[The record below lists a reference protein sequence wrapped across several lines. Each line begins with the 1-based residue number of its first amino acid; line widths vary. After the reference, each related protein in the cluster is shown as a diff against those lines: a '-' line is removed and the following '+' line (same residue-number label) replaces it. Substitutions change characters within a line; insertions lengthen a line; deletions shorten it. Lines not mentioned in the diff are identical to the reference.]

1 MPDPNETVVDPQLS
15 GKAAAI
21 LRAASRGSLIPFAA
35 SELPRKRTWHA
46 GRTAWLLAGTG
57 AILMAVYFLVAGGYG
72 ASEGLQWYWLL
83 VSYAGSLAI
92 FAALW
97 TAVRYRRT
105 GRWTDRVAAAA
116 RAHHRRYVVPGP
128 DLDKEARRLW
138 SRAAGAAD
146 LITGSR
152 VVQEGLIDS
161 IRVSAV
167 LPHHLWDIAE
177 KLALLS
183 ALRRE
188 HRGILSGMRTDDP
201 DIAVVL
207 SPQRRTHDLAVA
219 DAERQTSLLEAFAG
233 QVKEA
238 DAAVRREDAIRRL
251 ATLNDSHA
259 DLLARIGRPGED
271 DQITDLTSRDAR
283 AVIERANEAVRS
295 ANEAGRSLIIPG
307 TS

>member
-35 SELPRKRTWHA
+35 TELPRGRAWHA
-46 GRTAWLLAGTG
+46 GRTAWLMGGTG
-57 AILMAVYFLVAGGYG
+57 AILMAVYFLVAGGYT
-72 ASEGLQWYWLL
+72 AAAGLQWYWLL
-83 VSYAGSLAI
+83 ESYAGSLALL
-92 FAALW
+92 AALW
-97 TAVRYRRT
+97 TAVRYWRT
-105 GRWTDRVAAAA
+105 ERWADRVAAAA
-116 RAHHRRYVVPGP
+116 RACHRRYLVPGT
-128 DLDKEARRLW
+128 DLDQEARRIW

-146 LITGSR
+146 RITGAR
-152 VVQEGLIDS
+152 VVREGLIDS

-183 ALRRE
+183 ALRSE
-188 HRGILSGMRTDDP
+188 HRGILSGVKTDDP

-207 SPQRRTHDLAVA
+207 GPQRRTHDLALA
-219 DAERQTSLLEAFAG
+219 DVERQTGLLEAFAG

-271 DQITDLTSRDAR
+271 DQITDMTSGDAQ
-283 AVIERANEAVRS
+283 AVIDRANEAVRK
-295 ANEAGRSLIIPG
+295 ANEAGRSLILPG